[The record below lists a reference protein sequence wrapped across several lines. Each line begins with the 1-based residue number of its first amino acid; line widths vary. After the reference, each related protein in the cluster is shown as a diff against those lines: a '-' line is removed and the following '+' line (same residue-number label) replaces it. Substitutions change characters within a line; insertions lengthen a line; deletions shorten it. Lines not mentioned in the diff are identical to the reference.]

1 MSGTP
6 VELSWYGCDLRTGG
20 IIEDLRSLKP
30 SGPLSRKLGD
40 STTLQLDLTLPGAPP
55 GWDAATTPGSTMLV
69 AVDTATDIPVW
80 AGAMLTREGGSAQ
93 TVSLGAATLERYLD
107 SRYPGDVN
115 LFGFDQAS
123 VVTTLITP
131 ALTEGPPLILDAP
144 TIGVTMDYQVAD
156 SDDRS
161 ILSCLQEV
169 MGLEGGPE
177 WTIDVAWNASHSGF
191 VLPVRVRAAIGAQ
204 SSQPE
209 GTFDFPGCV
218 TTYTLGESY
227 ESGKGANAVVARG
240 EGEGASRLTSLPQTA
255 DYLLNAN
262 WPKWEYRF
270 TPASGVTDPDQLTAH
285 AVQSLAL
292 MAEGAQAWTIQAVAS
307 QAPRL
312 GRDWALGDTIR
323 ITVQTSPRHPAGID
337 TVARCWS
344 WELDPDAN
352 TVTPILV
359 EDS

>member
-1 MSGTP
+1 
-6 VELSWYGCDLRTGG
+6 
-20 IIEDLRSLKP
+20 
-30 SGPLSRKLGD
+30 
-40 STTLQLDLTLPGAPP
+40 
-55 GWDAATTPGSTMLV
+55 
-69 AVDTATDIPVW
+69 
-80 AGAMLTREGGSAQ
+80 
-93 TVSLGAATLERYLD
+93 
-107 SRYPGDVN
+107 
-115 LFGFDQAS
+115 
-123 VVTTLITP
+123 
-131 ALTEGPPLILDAP
+131 
-144 TIGVTMDYQVAD
+144 MDYQVAD

-177 WTIDVAWNASHSGF
+177 WTIDVAWNGSHTGF
-191 VLPVRVRAAIGAQ
+191 LLPFRVRAAIGTQAAD
-204 SSQPE
+204 PE

-227 ESGKGANAVVARG
+227 ESGKGANSVIARG
-240 EGEGASRLTSLPQTA
+240 EGEGTSRLTSPPETA

-292 MAEGAQAWTIQAVAS
+292 MAEGAQAWTIVAVAS

-323 ITVQTSPRHPAGID
+323 LAVQTSPRHPAGAD